1 MKYLLDTNT
10 CVRLLNG
17 TSDRILK
24 RMEGLADGDT
34 ALCSIVKAELLYGA
48 LKSGRPRRNV
58 QRLRAF
64 FRRFVSFPFD
74 DASAEAYG
82 EIRADLEKAGTP
94 IGPND
99 LCIAAIAK
107 TNDLTLITHN
117 LSEFTRVDELRV
129 EDWE

>member
-1 MKYLLDTNT
+1 MKYLQDANT
-10 CVRLLNG
+10 CIRLLNG
-17 TSDRILK
+17 TSQRIRP
-24 RMEGLADGDT
+24 RMASLADQDI
-34 ALCSIVKAELLYGA
+34 ALCSVIRAELLYGA
-48 LKSGRPRRNV
+48 LKSGRPDRNL
-58 QRLRAF
+58 QRLRPF
-64 FRRFVSFPFD
+64 FRRFVSLPFD

-82 EIRADLEKAGTP
+82 QIRADLEKAGTP

-117 LSEFTRVDELRV
+117 LAEFKRVDQLGV